1 MPLRHHFAAFSPE
14 IAGPGQGL
22 GATVGATGHG
32 SNTMR
37 YEVRYQVGGE
47 EFSAEVDAN
56 DAASAASMVQ
66 DENLGSSE
74 VFELIQVQLLDD
86 MPDTLELPIET
97 PSTS

>member
-1 MPLRHHFAAFSPE
+1 
-14 IAGPGQGL
+14 
-22 GATVGATGHG
+22 
-32 SNTMR
+32 MR

-56 DAASAASMVQ
+56 DAAMAASMVQ
-66 DENLGSSE
+66 DENLGSPE

-86 MPDTLELPIET
+86 MPDTMNLPLEA